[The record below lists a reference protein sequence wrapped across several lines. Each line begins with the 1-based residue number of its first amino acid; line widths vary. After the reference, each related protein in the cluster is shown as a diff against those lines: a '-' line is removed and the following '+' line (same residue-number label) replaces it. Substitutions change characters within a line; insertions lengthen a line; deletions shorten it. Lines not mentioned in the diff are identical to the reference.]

1 MGTHIDQVATYSLN
15 MEDLKARFP
24 QVCGFHFVSSFTY
37 EGVFQ
42 FAQSL
47 VETTLLQKY
56 MGEEI
61 PKLWFNFEKVLKE
74 QAREVKSLVSM
85 AEITEYANNIGLFD
99 EMEILAAIRFLDDL
113 GSLQYFE
120 SSGLKDKVVINP
132 QWIGKVLS

>member
-1 MGTHIDQVATYSLN
+1 
-15 MEDLKARFP
+15 
-24 QVCGFHFVSSFTY
+24 
-37 EGVFQ
+37 
-42 FAQSL
+42 
-47 VETTLLQKY
+47 

-99 EMEILAAIRFLDDL
+99 EMEILAAIRFLADL